1 MNEVSKWMNSGA
13 EVREGLRLLSIYAPN
28 PHVERL
34 VNANPVRFK
43 RMLVTALS
51 RFADVRIDITPQLP
65 TRPARRFRDEWP
77 FLSDPDCPMELK
89 VLAADKITT
98 YHNYC
103 ALHEKLFDCITPEEA
118 FETAKNL
125 LENYRQNRI
134 ILSEFAHYKE
144 HGSILGK
151 HPIFKESLMLSRYQA
166 MTDFE
171 LFENRRRLEG
181 AIWRIKSEISKGD
194 KPHLLVE
201 REARLK
207 AKQREL
213 EAVERMITEIDKKRR
228 K

>member
-125 LENYRQNRI
+125 LENYRQNRTI
-134 ILSEFAHYKE
+134 FSEFAYYLE
-144 HGSILGK
+144 HRAILGK
-151 HPIFKESLMLSRYQA
+151 HPIFKESQTLLRYQA

-171 LFENRRRLEG
+171 LFSNQKRLEG
-181 AIWRIKSEISKGD
+181 AVWRIKSEIAKGD
-194 KPHLLVE
+194 KPHLLSE
-201 REARLK
+201 RETRLK
-207 AKQREL
+207 AKRREL
-213 EAVERMITEIDKKRR
+213 AAVNQMISEIQKRR